1 MGRFRQS
8 LEIFLKAE
16 SVQARPDHEVYHF
29 IAELFYM
36 NLGSNPKTSLAESKE
51 YYKRAIMNG
60 KQISSYQKL
69 SEIYRK
75 EKDYPKAIE
84 LLESSLQ

>member
-8 LEIFLKAE
+8 LEVFLKAE
-16 SVQARPDHEVYHF
+16 SYLERPDHEIYHH
-29 IAELFYM
+29 IGEIYSM
-36 NLGSNPKTSLAESKE
+36 NLDSRAKINEAKE

-60 KQISSYQKL
+60 KQIPSYKKL
-69 SEIYRK
+69 SLLYRK
-75 EKDYPKAIE
+75 DKDYPKAIE